1 MEFDQLNRRELMTLV
16 GGVAVAWPLAARA
29 QKSAMPVI
37 GFLNSGSADAFAHLA
52 AAFRQ
57 GLQEAG
63 YVEGQNVVIEY
74 RWAEGRYDLLPLLA
88 ADLVKRQANVIAATG
103 GEQSVVAAKAAT
115 TRTPIV
121 FTAGGDP
128 VRQGLVSSLNRPG
141 GNLTGVYFQTGAIE
155 SKRLGLLRDLV
166 PNTAIIGVLLNPNS
180 PAAEPELRDI
190 PDAARAVGQKIV
202 ILEANNE
209 QGIDAT
215 FATLAKRHIG
225 ALLVASDPLFSNR
238 RDQIVALAARYSL
251 PTTYYS
257 REFTAAGGLMSY
269 GANLA
274 DAFRQAGI
282 YTARVLNGEK
292 PADLPVMQP
301 TKFELVLNL
310 KTAKALGLTI
320 PDKLLALADEV
331 IE

>member
-190 PDAARAVGQKIV
+190 SDAARAVGQKIV

-215 FATLAKRHIG
+215 FATLTKRHIG

-238 RDQIVALAARYSL
+238 RDQIVALAARYL
-251 PTTYYS
+251 VPTTYYS

-292 PADLPVMQP
+292 AADLPVMQP
-301 TKFELVLNL
+301 TKFELVINL
-310 KTAKALGLTI
+310 QTARSLGLTI

>member
-1 MEFDQLNRRELMTLV
+1 MVTRVGRREFIATL
-16 GGVAVAWPLAARA
+16 GGAAAWPLAALA

-88 ADLVKRQANVIAATG
+88 ADLVKRQANLIAATG

-215 FATLAKRHIG
+215 FATLTKRHIG

-238 RDQIVALAARYSL
+238 RDQIVALAARYL
-251 PTTYYS
+251 VPTTYYS

-292 PADLPVMQP
+292 PASW
-301 TKFELVLNL
+301 
-310 KTAKALGLTI
+310 
-320 PDKLLALADEV
+320 
-331 IE
+331 

>member
-1 MEFDQLNRRELMTLV
+1 MVIRVGRREFIATL
-16 GGVAVAWPLAARA
+16 GGAAAWPLAARA

-301 TKFELVLNL
+301 TKFELVINL
-310 KTAKALGLTI
+310 QTGRSLGLTI

>member
-301 TKFELVLNL
+301 TKFELVINL
-310 KTAKALGLTI
+310 QTARSLGLTI